1 MIPISKWFAITTLWL
16 FVISPVYAY
25 KIVVSIPPLASLAR
39 AIAGEQAEIDTIV
52 DQAVSPHVYALKPS
66 DLRKMNQAD
75 VVFWIGPAYENFL
88 EKALKNCLAKVVGLL
103 NLSSLKIHGL
113 RHAEDGHLIS
123 CPHGCA
129 HDLDPLKRDG
139 HIWLDPDNGI
149 IMAQEIAHQL
159 SIIDPLSKEIYAA
172 RFKKFKQNIE
182 KLKSN
187 LQDLLTPYQSQGFLV
202 FHDGYQYF
210 EKVFGLKEGHVM
222 SLIPDVSPSI
232 KHMKDLRKL
241 IKDKNVVILFAE
253 TQFSPRLMQV
263 LADETHLKIGLLDP
277 LGFSDHT
284 YEELLTNLATSF
296 SNGFKSLDQGTS
308 S

>member
-1 MIPISKWFAITTLWL
+1 MTSTSKWFAIAALWL
-16 FVISPVYAY
+16 FVLSPVYAY
-25 KIVVSIPPLASLAR
+25 KIVASIPPLASLAR
-39 AIAGEQAEIDTIV
+39 AIAGEQAEIETLV

-75 VVFWIGPAYENFL
+75 IVFWIGPAYENFL
-88 EKALKNCLAKVVGLL
+88 EKALKNCPAKVVGLL
-103 NLSSLKIHGL
+103 NLSSLKIHSL
-113 RHAEDGHLIS
+113 RHTEDGHSTS
-123 CPHGCA
+123 CSHGCA

-149 IMAQEIAHQL
+149 MMAQEIAHQL
-159 SIIDPLSKEIYAA
+159 SIIDPSSKEIYAA
-172 RFKKFKQNIE
+172 HFEKFKQRVE

-187 LQDLLTPYQSQGFLV
+187 LQDLLTPCQSQGFLV

-210 EKVFGLKEGHVM
+210 EKAFGLKGGHVM
-222 SLIPDVSPSI
+222 SLIPDTSPSI

-241 IKDKNVVILFAE
+241 IQDKDVVVLFAE

-263 LADETHLKIGLLDP
+263 LADEAHLKISLLDP
-277 LGFSDHT
+277 LGSSDHT